1 MLEHLKDKDGGASEV
16 EARYGAVIE
25 SLPTMICRFTS
36 DGRLTFVNRAFC
48 YYFNKSRDQLLG
60 NSYLDLQSPE
70 QREEIQQHITSLSPA
85 NPLVNIET
93 TYQRLGENSRLQR
106 WTIQGIFNKAGSL
119 VEIQAVGHNIDARSQ
134 SEAATTQYTKE
145 LSALHAATK
154 ALLSTLDLEVL
165 LGQILDAAISA
176 IPAAEKGMLYLIA
189 HDTGRLEMRATL
201 GYSES
206 DPRIQKYGEPGSAS
220 YIEQVVQ
227 KRAPIRIDNLQTAIN
242 SRQKVQGQGEQS
254 AQSAIAAPLI
264 MEKRILG
271 ALTLESSELSAF
283 SNSDLRLLV
292 NFATTATAAI
302 RNAQLHAEVQK
313 MAITDPLTG
322 LYNRRGFYTMGDR
335 EFERTL
341 RFNTPLSIILL
352 DIDLF
357 KQINDTYGHAV
368 GDKVLQLVAEQ
379 TQRSV
384 RKVDIVGRYG
394 GDEFILILPGTDHF
408 GATAVAERLRKN
420 ISTISLDIENTPITI
435 SVSMGIVDLS
445 PKIDKLEDLIKRADE
460 ALYVAKQSGRNRVEI
475 S

>member
-1 MLEHLKDKDGGASEV
+1 MLEHLKNMDGGAV
-16 EARYGAVIE
+16 EIETRYGAVIE

-36 DGRLTFVNRAFC
+36 DGSLTFVNRAFC
-48 YYFNKSRDQLLG
+48 YYFDKQRDELLG
-60 NSYLDLQSPE
+60 SKYLDLQSPE
-70 QREEIQQHITSLSPA
+70 LRDQIQQNIASLSPA
-85 NPLVNIET
+85 NPFVTIET
-93 TYQRLGENSRLQR
+93 IYQRAGENSRLQR
-106 WTIQGIFNKAGSL
+106 WTIQGIFNKTGAI
-119 VEIQAVGHNIDARSQ
+119 VEIQAVGNNIDSRSQ
-134 SEAATTQYTKE
+134 SEATATQYAKE
-145 LSALHAATK
+145 LSALHTATK
-154 ALLSTLDLEVL
+154 ALLSTLDLEIL

-206 DPRIQKYGEPGSAS
+206 DPRIQKYGEAGSAS

-227 KRAPIRIDNLQTAIN
+227 KRAPVRIDNLGNTIS
-242 SRQKVQGQGEQS
+242 SREHEQDQDEQS

-264 MEKRILG
+264 MENRILG
-271 ALTLESSELSAF
+271 ALTLESLKQAAF

-292 NFATTATAAI
+292 NFAITATAAI
-302 RNAQLHAEVQK
+302 RNAQLHAEVHK
-313 MAITDPLTG
+313 MAITDALTG
-322 LYNRRGFYTMGDR
+322 LYNRRGFYTMGER

-341 RFNTPLSIILL
+341 RFNTSLSIILL

-357 KQINDTYGHAV
+357 KQINDTYGHSV

-394 GDEFILILPGTDHF
+394 GDEFILLLPDTDRF
-408 GATAVAERLRKN
+408 GASAVADRLRKH
-420 ISTISLDIENTPITI
+420 ISTISLQVENTPITI
-435 SVSMGIVDLS
+435 SVSMGIVELI

-460 ALYVAKQSGRNRVEI
+460 ALYVAKQSGRNRLEI